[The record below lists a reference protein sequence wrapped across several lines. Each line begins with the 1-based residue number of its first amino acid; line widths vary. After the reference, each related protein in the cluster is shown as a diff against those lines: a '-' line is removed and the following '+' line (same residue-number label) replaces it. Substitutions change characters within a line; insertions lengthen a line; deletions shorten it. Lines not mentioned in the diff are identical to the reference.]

1 MTDKV
6 CDMCRGQLVKKDS
19 INSGNSIYVTYSC
32 STCGKTSCICSGLNA
47 ERAIWFMNEKQINEL
62 RKKGREELVQTI
74 IDLDKKLFNLI
85 KELST
90 SQEYKGIVLDKSLN
104 DFFAQKIIDE
114 ERSKWSRLR
123 LLNSDDFKF
132 FNTLFFDVLNESFFG
147 IWVPETIFCQRNHS
161 GILLITFSVV
171 R

>member
-1 MTDKV
+1 
-6 CDMCRGQLVKKDS
+6 
-19 INSGNSIYVTYSC
+19 
-32 STCGKTSCICSGLNA
+32 
-47 ERAIWFMNEKQINEL
+47 MNEKQINEL

-114 ERSKWSRLR
+114 ERSK
-123 LLNSDDFKF
+123 
-132 FNTLFFDVLNESFFG
+132 
-147 IWVPETIFCQRNHS
+147 
-161 GILLITFSVV
+161 
-171 R
+171 